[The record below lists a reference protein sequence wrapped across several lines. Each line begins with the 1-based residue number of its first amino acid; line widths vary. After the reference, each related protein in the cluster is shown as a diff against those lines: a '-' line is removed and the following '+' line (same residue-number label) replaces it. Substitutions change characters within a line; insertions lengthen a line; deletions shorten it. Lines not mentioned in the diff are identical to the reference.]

1 MSGIMPDIEIP
12 LTVKDLIN
20 KNKSQ
25 LDYMIKQGITFIR
38 ANRCFS
44 HIFSNL
50 THIDVQAE

>member
-1 MSGIMPDIEIP
+1 MRGIMPDIEIP

-20 KNKSQ
+20 KNNSQ